1 MSNLTRGTVCLSGR
15 QAADWTSQSSWVQ
28 EEIRNVEGRDLLW
41 LFYTVIIQRVIIWE
55 RGGAGREGKS
65 FHFQKILTAPGDST
79 SKAGFVSENWHF
91 SKALCANDV
100 PSMLATLCQLAH
112 GTLKWQLYEEIQL
125 SLFLGHQ
132 AGHSGLKSVAT
143 TLCYTLSSGTRPSDK
158 STDRQR
164 AVPQSVGWLFE
175 DNFKLFMTSGNID

>member
-100 PSMLATLCQLAH
+100 PSMLATL
-112 GTLKWQLYEEIQL
+112 
-125 SLFLGHQ
+125 
-132 AGHSGLKSVAT
+132 SVSSWNLQMT
-143 TLCYTLSSGTRPSDK
+143 TLWGDTVIT
-158 STDRQR
+158 
-164 AVPQSVGWLFE
+164 VPRSPGRSFRFE
-175 DNFKLFMTSGNID
+175 VRGNDLVLHPVLRNTSFR